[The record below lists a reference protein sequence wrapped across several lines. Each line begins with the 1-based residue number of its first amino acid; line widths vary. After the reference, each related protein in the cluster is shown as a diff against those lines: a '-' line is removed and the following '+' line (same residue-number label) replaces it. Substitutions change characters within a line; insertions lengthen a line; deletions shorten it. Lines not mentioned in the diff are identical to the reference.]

1 MKITIDDRVLE
12 TDATTLGGALMAAQ
26 SVCEGRMVV
35 QAVADGSAVSAADL
49 LNPPETSPYCEELH
63 FQTADPSALVHET
76 LYSAVDIIRGIT
88 PRQKEVS
95 DLFLDGEVDKGK
107 DQLMQLLSGW
117 LDVNKTVQ
125 LCTSSGHV
133 SREVVDGLEPSF
145 EDSVRKLSSDLNE
158 LRNALEGGDFT
169 AVSDLLAYEVKDQAE
184 GGGGILTTP
193 AESLR

>member
-1 MKITIDDRVLE
+1 M
-12 TDATTLGGALMAAQ
+12 
-26 SVCEGRMVV
+26 
-35 QAVADGSAVSAADL
+35 
-49 LNPPETSPYCEELH
+49 
-63 FQTADPSALVHET
+63 
-76 LYSAVDIIRGIT
+76 DIIRGIS

-133 SREVVDGLEPSF
+133 PREAVEGLEPSF
-145 EDSVRKLSSDLNE
+145 EDSVRKLSADLND

-169 AVSDLLAYEVKDQAE
+169 AVSDLLAYEMNDQAE
-184 GGGGILTTP
+184 RWSGILTTL
-193 AESLR
+193 ADSLR

>member
-35 QAVADGSAVSAADL
+35 QAIADGESVPASDL
-49 LNPPETSPYCEELH
+49 LNPPDTSPYCAELH

-76 LYSAVDIIRGIT
+76 LYSAVDIIRGIS

-133 SREVVDGLEPSF
+133 PREAVEGLEPSF
-145 EDSVRKLSSDLNE
+145 EDSVRKLSADLND

-169 AVSDLLAYEVKDQAE
+169 AVSDLLAYEMNDQAE
-184 GGGGILTTP
+184 RWSGILTTL
-193 AESLR
+193 ADSLR